1 MSNKASKI
9 VETLTPLYGAAA
21 ARDVALAA
29 VEKGAA
35 ENDLGAAP
43 AIDSDI
49 VTQVI
54 KSLTEA
60 KVQVPAAAAA
70 GMTSVQV
77 AHSAAAAAA
86 ADDDLEVAVAGLRGT
101 VEGLTQKIDAVVV
114 HLNKSFGAIGQ
125 IMDMVVRGVNTVD
138 TRVGESTTQ
147 VVELKKSLEAKRA
160 PRSLTGAVAEPNLH
174 DQAQAQVDVQ
184 SASETQDRIKLQ
196 EAIQVELAKSVQLEQ
211 AQPGSQK
218 ARIKQ
223 LGEASL
229 MLTRPIPARAIA
241 SAHQIQF
248 TATA

>member
-77 AHSAAAAAA
+77 AHSAAAAA
-86 ADDDLEVAVAGLRGT
+86 DDDLEVAVAGLRGT

-114 HLNKSFGAIGQ
+114 HLNKSFGALGQ

-196 EAIQVELAKSVQLEQ
+196 EAIQIELAKSVQLEQ